1 MANPRKDYWKKN
13 SDFLKGNLVET
24 KWDYFNVFSVY
35 LLRSYGVPA
44 MGLRDR
50 ISRGDLSMSLA
61 WLSGYPAP
69 TESGPELSKP
79 TLRGVI
85 QSPSSRF
92 GGGGKKCDE
101 SSGCHVC

>member
-1 MANPRKDYWKKN
+1 
-13 SDFLKGNLVET
+13 
-24 KWDYFNVFSVY
+24 
-35 LLRSYGVPA
+35 
-44 MGLRDR
+44 MGLTDC